1 MYLVINPAGGAVG
14 FQPDPA
20 RGVAVSVPGMSSRPA
35 VVLMTLLISFT
46 MTWVGQDYFSPPGG
60 RLHPLPGAVGLL
72 LRERH
77 GGAAGTALF
86 MLSVAAMAVAHQIVL
101 VIVLMSIVALVVTR
115 QTREWSLPAA
125 CDRSPMAPTTRRERH
140 RAMAL
145 AGQLVRAVPSVLT

>member
-1 MYLVINPAGGAVG
+1 M
-14 FQPDPA
+14 
-20 RGVAVSVPGMSSRPA
+20 
-35 VVLMTLLISFT
+35 
-46 MTWVGQDYFSPPGG
+46 
-60 RLHPLPGAVGLL
+60 